1 VIWSSQRHYRPTRVV
16 TSGRGRRPLSGCHA
30 SPRPSSGLGGSRS
43 GVDTHRRAGVVCR
56 ERGRCPTRCAEARY
70 GQRRSRAHLMRL
82 GFGREL
88 HPFASLVVTKIRVSR
103 GDEVNGLALNNPWI
117 ARLRDACLEP
127 WGRTSKQPSRSH
139 SWSVPMRTPSPASV
153 SENTWPRQ
161 IAPQTTRTS
170 QSRCGGRSTPHG
182 SGDTFQSP
190 RAGWRVLV
198 SRSER
203 RRRSGVAGVRQPALH
218 SRLRRSGGRRPAA
231 GERRGAQA
239 GRARA
244 VPERPSR
251 RAR

>member
-1 VIWSSQRHYRPTRVV
+1 MGGPCDLVFATTLSTDPCCDKWQGSPAALRLPRKPTAEF
-16 TSGRGRRPLSGCHA
+16 GARRFPQ
-30 SPRPSSGLGGSRS
+30 RS
-43 GVDTHRRAGVVCR
+43 GYTPT
-56 ERGRCPTRCAEARY
+56 RGRCLPRTGSVPDSLCRGEIWAETIKSTSDA
-70 GQRRSRAHLMRL
+70 SRLRPGAPPL
-82 GFGREL
+82 
-88 HPFASLVVTKIRVSR
+88 RVSR
-103 GDEVNGLALNNPWI
+103 GDEVNGLALNDPWI
-117 ARLRDACLEP
+117 ARPRDACLEP